1 MHFILD
7 HFNEDVEREGI
18 LRGFDFKSD
27 PASLGMPAGN
37 KSGEEKK
44 NMKSKRNELNCW
56 NLSD

>member
-1 MHFILD
+1 MLFMLD

-37 KSGEEKK
+37 KREGRKK
-44 NMKSKRNELNCW
+44 SMKSKKET
-56 NLSD
+56 S